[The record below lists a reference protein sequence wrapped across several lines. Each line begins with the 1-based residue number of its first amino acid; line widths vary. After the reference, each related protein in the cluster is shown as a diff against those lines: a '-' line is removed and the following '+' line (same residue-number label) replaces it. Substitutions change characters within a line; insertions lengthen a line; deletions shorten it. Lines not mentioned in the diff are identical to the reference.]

1 VVPEFTPVSVGYCC
15 SISVVPE
22 FTPVSVGLL
31 WFNLRGTRVHP
42 GFSRLLLF
50 NLRGTRVHPGFSR
63 LLLLNLR
70 GTRVHPGF
78 SRVIV
83 VQSLVLL
90 YVVVCGP
97 YFCLFAFCSLLAIA
111 FSLWFVCLSF
121 DIQHLVIPLVSLNI
135 SYEYSYAQCSQRK
148 YNAVNN
154 TH

>member
-1 VVPEFTPVSVGYCC
+1 MLKVALNTINHVLTYTGIYDFQILSRNGGATSGTRTIYP
-15 SISVVPE
+15 SVVPE
-22 FTPVSVGLL
+22 FTPVSVG
-31 WFNLRGTRVHP
+31 
-42 GFSRLLLF
+42 
-50 NLRGTRVHPGFSR
+50 

-121 DIQHLVIPLVSLNI
+121 DIQHLVIPLVSLKI